1 MTQARPGAVRPAVA
15 QLIWSSR
22 PPSGRR
28 PHRGRLPRVSRPEG
42 GSCRRAGLDRSAG
55 DRPRHC
61 RPASRI
67 STAGEPWPAAGLAGA
82 RHRRI
87 VGTKAERRAAHERV
101 SAYHQAQL
109 AELLSHIGQRPAAT
123 VAARSTPMPW
133 MRPSTTTTVPPQN
146 CGSSASPAAA
156 PHAEFIAGL
165 LDRMTTR
172 AKAIDWWERATP
184 RRHQ

>member
-1 MTQARPGAVRPAVA
+1 MPGSIVALVTGPGIAARLPASVQLVNPGPRPGWLEHGTVA
-15 QLIWSSR
+15 SWA
-22 PPSGRR
+22 PKP
-28 PHRGRLPRVSRPEG
+28 
-42 GSCRRAGLDRSAG
+42 
-55 DRPRHC
+55 
-61 RPASRI
+61 
-67 STAGEPWPAAGLAGA
+67 
-82 RHRRI
+82 
-87 VGTKAERRAAHERV
+87 ERRAAHERV